1 MGIKR
6 ADNFF
11 SDVDFI
17 SIVNNVKGIFTSD
30 GTMSTLLD
38 FERVLDEADLYA
50 FKNWLIGELVDGPNV
65 GRYSVKCTF
74 MWPKNLMPDPRG
86 AKRLLAIGCKL
97 TFAKSKIKVPIEI
110 KDYEDFVPGTKYP
123 KMVEKPVWFVEIEI
137 PLELMDDIKEGS
149 IDIADQTIDLD
160 EIEDAYNKDL
170 DKEGATQNLEGEQM
184 DNMASPDQQQGM
196 SSPTAPGAPMG

>member
-11 SDVDFI
+11 NDVNFV
-17 SIVNNVKGIFTSD
+17 SIVDNVKGIFTSD
-30 GTMSTLLD
+30 GMISTLLD

-50 FKNWLIGELVDGPNV
+50 YKNWLIGELVDGPNV
-65 GRYSVKCTF
+65 GRYSVNCTF

-86 AKRLLAIGCKL
+86 AKRLLAVGCNL
-97 TFAKSKIKVPIEI
+97 TFAKSKIKVPIEV

-123 KMVEKPVWFVEIEI
+123 KMIEKPVWFVNIQI
-137 PLELMDDIKEGS
+137 PLELMDEIKEGS
-149 IDIADQTIDLD
+149 IDIADQKIDLD

-170 DKEGATQNLEGEQM
+170 DKEGATETQPEQQ
-184 DNMASPDQQQGM
+184 DTQPNQQGM
-196 SSPTAPGAPMG
+196 ATPTTPIGA

>member
-11 SDVDFI
+11 NDVDFI

-30 GTMSTLLD
+30 GIMSTLLD

-50 FKNWLIGELVDGPNV
+50 FRNWIIGELVDGPNV
-65 GRYSVKCTF
+65 GRYNVKCTF

-123 KMVEKPVWFVEIEI
+123 KMVEKLVWFVEIEI

-170 DKEGATQNLEGEQM
+170 DKEGATQENKQENPQNLNPEEQ
-184 DNMASPDQQQGM
+184 DMANPTMSIPTQGK
-196 SSPTAPGAPMG
+196 

>member
-1 MGIKR
+1 
-6 ADNFF
+6 
-11 SDVDFI
+11 
-17 SIVNNVKGIFTSD
+17 
-30 GTMSTLLD
+30 
-38 FERVLDEADLYA
+38 
-50 FKNWLIGELVDGPNV
+50 
-65 GRYSVKCTF
+65 
-74 MWPKNLMPDPRG
+74 MPDPRG

-110 KDYEDFVPGTKYP
+110 KDYEDFVLGTKYP

-149 IDIADQTIDLD
+149 MDIADQTIDLD